1 MKHVWIKNPFDK
13 VIMAGVFEGLVLTV
27 ILIIYHLIF
36 VESTG
41 FPYTQFI
48 NAPSLIFGI
57 NILFLIIGP
66 IYYGFTRLPKYG
78 DLLFVV
84 VFVAITIFLLLKVR
98 DVQRMDNSYWN
109 VEFRRLLSGLI
120 ILVAAA
126 VVGLP
131 FLLHS
136 KKFRDAVI

>member
-1 MKHVWIKNPFDK
+1 MKHTWIKNPFDK

-27 ILIIYHLIF
+27 VLIIYHLIF

-57 NILFLIIGP
+57 NLLFLVIGP
-66 IYYGFTRLPKYG
+66 VYYGFTRLPKYG
-78 DLLFVV
+78 DLLYIV
-84 VFVAITIFLLLKVR
+84 VFVLIAILLLLKVR
-98 DVQRMDNSYWN
+98 DVHRMDNVYWN
-109 VEFRRLLSGLI
+109 VVFRHLLSGLI
-120 ILVAAA
+120 ILVVAAII
-126 VVGLP
+126 GLP